1 MEHDWMHL
9 NIDLRTVIEKC
20 LDRGAALKLIA
31 DDIGKDPRT
40 ISKEIKLHRVFN
52 SYENRRRYNN
62 VDISKKKPCKTLNRF
77 PFVCNACE
85 RKRQCILDHY
95 YYSASSAQKAYESL
109 LSSSRQGIGLSKT
122 QYEDLDKMI
131 HNGTQKGQS
140 IYAIMKSNPDKNY
153 LSTRSIYYLIDSGK
167 LTTKP
172 IDLRRK
178 VVLKIRK
185 KYEYKKTTKEKN
197 AINGR
202 TIDCYYKFILENPGL
217 CTVQLDTVE
226 GKKTCK
232 KVLMTLHW
240 VNYHFMYV
248 AVLEEQNSKCVV
260 ETFKSI
266 YKKIGT
272 ESFKKLFPC
281 ILTDRGQEFVN
292 PVSIEVDEATG
303 ELVTNVFFCDAYI
316 SNQKGAIES
325 NHRLLRYIVPKGS
338 NTDYLNKEHG
348 LIITNEIGNY
358 PRRELGG
365 KTPIQIMKIFFN
377 KELDLLGI
385 VEKDSN
391 KLNLTPT
398 LLINK

>member
-20 LDRGAALKLIA
+20 LDRGVALKLIA

-131 HNGTQKGQS
+131 HDGTQKGQS

-185 KYEYKKTTKEKN
+185 K
-197 AINGR
+197 
-202 TIDCYYKFILENPGL
+202 
-217 CTVQLDTVE
+217 
-226 GKKTCK
+226 
-232 KVLMTLHW
+232 
-240 VNYHFMYV
+240 
-248 AVLEEQNSKCVV
+248 
-260 ETFKSI
+260 
-266 YKKIGT
+266 
-272 ESFKKLFPC
+272 
-281 ILTDRGQEFVN
+281 
-292 PVSIEVDEATG
+292 
-303 ELVTNVFFCDAYI
+303 
-316 SNQKGAIES
+316 
-325 NHRLLRYIVPKGS
+325 
-338 NTDYLNKEHG
+338 
-348 LIITNEIGNY
+348 
-358 PRRELGG
+358 
-365 KTPIQIMKIFFN
+365 
-377 KELDLLGI
+377 
-385 VEKDSN
+385 
-391 KLNLTPT
+391 
-398 LLINK
+398 